1 MTKRICFWDILRLCL
16 AGWMLAVAIEWLFL
30 FPVDLSGVEST
41 LRVRPWRMVSVAV
54 LGCLLLWPF
63 SNAQRWVFPAAIGL
77 SAFLALLSSF
87 SWPFLGLCVSAE
99 IILVFYALRGWNN
112 RPLPRYRVQK
122 VQPFWGWT
130 TVGLALVFFLVIAL
144 WTLGRYFSFSSP
156 TYDFGIFSQMFSYM
170 HRTGQPLTTLERDGL
185 LSHFAVHVSPIWYL
199 LLPFYA
205 LYPRPETLQILQAAV
220 MASAVIPLWLLG
232 KQLGF
237 TGPGR
242 TLLCALLLLQ
252 PAFGGGA
259 GYDIHENCLLTPLL
273 LWLFWAA
280 GQKNTACTLL
290 FAVLTLGVK
299 EDAAVYVAVFGLYL
313 LLERRKTGLW
323 MLMLSLLWFGAVTG
337 YLNRFGEGVMAYR
350 YGNLSADGTLLGVV
364 TGALRNPL
372 KVLHECAD
380 QEKLTYLMMTLGPLL
395 ALPLFTRR
403 YQRYVLL
410 IPWILVNLMPDYQ
423 YQHDLFFQY
432 SFGSQAF
439 LLYLTAL
446 NLRELRCRFP
456 VLLLAAAVS
465 LGSFSATVVPQAAAY
480 TRQSIHYRA
489 YYDDIRETLNMIPTD
504 AAVTASTF
512 YTAYLSDRAVLFDL
526 SYASRDHLLESEYIV
541 VSHTD
546 SAKQHGG
553 QENLTSLLYR
563 SGYTPWIS
571 LDGVLTVWIQGIPV
585 DSPTL
590 RAQ

>member
-16 AGWMLAVAIEWLFL
+16 AGWLLAVAIEWLFL
-30 FPVDLSGVEST
+30 FPVDLSGLEST
-41 LRVRPWRMVSVAV
+41 LRVRPWRMVLVAF

-63 SNAQRWVFPAAIGL
+63 PKAQRWVFPGAFGL
-77 SAFLALLSSF
+77 CAVLALAGSF
-87 SWPFLGLCVSAE
+87 SLPFLGLCL
-99 IILVFYALRGWNN
+99 LVEALLVIYALRGWNSHA
-112 RPLPRYRVQK
+112 LPRCRIQK
-122 VQPFWGWT
+122 SGLLWRWIT
-130 TVGLALVFFLVIAL
+130 AGLALVFFLVIAL

-156 TYDFGIFSQMFSYM
+156 TYDFGIFSQMFSAM
-170 HRTGQPLTTLERDGL
+170 VKTGQPLTTLERDGL
-185 LSHFAVHVSPIWYL
+185 LSHFAVHVSPSWYL

-205 LYPRPETLQILQAAV
+205 LWPRPETLQILQAAV

-237 TGPGR
+237 SSPCR
-242 TLLCALLLLQ
+242 ALLCALLLLQ

-280 GQKNTACTLL
+280 EQKNTACTLL
-290 FAVLTLGVK
+290 FTVLTLGVK

-323 MLMLSLLWFGAVTG
+323 MLILSLLWFGVVTG
-337 YLNRFGEGVMAYR
+337 YLNRFGEGVMVYR

-380 QEKLTYLMMTLGPLL
+380 QKKLIYLLLTLGPLL

-504 AAVTASTF
+504 ATVTASTF
-512 YTAYLSDRAVLFDL
+512 YTAYLSDREILYDL
-526 SYASRDHLLESEYIV
+526 GYASRKHLLESDYIV

-546 SAKQHGG
+546 GAKRYGG
-553 QENLTSLLYR
+553 QEGLASLLYH
-563 SGYTPWIS
+563 SGCTPWIT
-571 LDGVLTVWIQGIPV
+571 LDGILTVWIQGIPV